1 MDRREPAPDAGRSG
15 PDGPAR
21 VVRHEWDGTGVGR
34 MERRPESTTWRGGPS
49 GGDDAPVALVTG
61 ASRGIGKAVA
71 IAAAQAGF
79 DVAITARTRREGE
92 GREHSSTVR
101 ASDTSPLPGSL
112 ESTAAAIEATGRS
125 VLVLPADLFDLA
137 SVGAAVATLL
147 ERWGRVD
154 LLVNN
159 GRYVG
164 PGHMDQFLD
173 TPVEL
178 IERHLAANVIA
189 PLHILQMVLPGMLR
203 RGTGTVITMTSS
215 AGFTDPPAP
224 AGSGGW
230 GMGYGVSK
238 GALHRVLGVLAVE
251 HDGEG
256 VRFFNLQ
263 PGGVV
268 TERILADMGPFGFD
282 GSGWAPPELIGAVV
296 VWLATSG
303 EAADLPSIDVDAQAL
318 SRERNLYED
327 RTGVS
332 PRS

>member
-1 MDRREPAPDAGRSG
+1 
-15 PDGPAR
+15 
-21 VVRHEWDGTGVGR
+21 
-34 MERRPESTTWRGGPS
+34 
-49 GGDDAPVALVTG
+49 
-61 ASRGIGKAVA
+61 
-71 IAAAQAGF
+71 
-79 DVAITARTRREGE
+79 
-92 GREHSSTVR
+92 
-101 ASDTSPLPGSL
+101 
-112 ESTAAAIEATGRS
+112 
-125 VLVLPADLFDLA
+125 
-137 SVGAAVATLL
+137 
-147 ERWGRVD
+147 
-154 LLVNN
+154 
-159 GRYVG
+159 
-164 PGHMDQFLD
+164 MDQFLD

-251 HDGEG
+251 HDGAG

-303 EAADLPSIDVDAQAL
+303 RGGRSPLDRHRCAGAVEGAEPLRGSDRGQPSIVMAAL
-318 SRERNLYED
+318 GQD
-327 RTGVS
+327 RAAASTFAR
-332 PRS
+332 RSSGGSSCNTYR